1 MDSLPANIK
10 KKMEALHLTAYAVEK
25 RTGIK
30 KSTIYNILLGRV
42 KSPSIDTVYAISKA
56 LDCNV
61 SDLIGKDEVHPL
73 FTEDSTGYILN
84 WQLYID
90 TLVKVGILLGKTDI
104 KTNKHRIYELIEEVY
119 QYSLRTKK
127 QSIDPDFAEWAIHK
141 VFEKK

>member
-1 MDSLPANIK
+1 MDSLPVNIK
-10 KKMEALHLTAYAVEK
+10 KKMEELHLTAYAVEK

-42 KSPSIDTVYAISKA
+42 KSPSIDTIYAIAQA
-56 LDCNV
+56 LDCSV
-61 SDLIGKDEVHPL
+61 SDLIGEDAIHPL

-84 WQLYID
+84 WGLYVD
-90 TLVKVGILLGKTDI
+90 TLAKVGILLGKTNI

-127 QSIDPDFAEWAIHK
+127 QSMDTDFAEWAVHK